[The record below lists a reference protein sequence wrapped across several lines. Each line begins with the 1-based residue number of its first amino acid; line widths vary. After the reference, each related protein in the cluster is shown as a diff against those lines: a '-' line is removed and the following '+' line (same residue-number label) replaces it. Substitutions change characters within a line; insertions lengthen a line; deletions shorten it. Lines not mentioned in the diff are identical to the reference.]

1 MLRAVLET
9 GNAKSDMDGW
19 TALPEGRLMTL
30 YVAHNGVQLTVAK
43 VEALKTTGPIVRA
56 RSTKGETYLL
66 CLDDVF
72 AAAFDAGSENNAGR
86 KTGFL
91 G

>member
-1 MLRAVLET
+1 MLRAVLDT
-9 GNAKSDMDGW
+9 GNAKTDKDGW
-19 TALPEGRLMTL
+19 FTLPEGRLMTL

-43 VEALKTTGPIVRA
+43 VEALKNSGSIVRA
-56 RSTKGETYLL
+56 RSSKGETFLL
-66 CLDDVF
+66 SLEDIF
-72 AAAFDAGSENNAGR
+72 AAAFDAGTESSAAR